1 MHYSHRE
8 SGSLIQTATLKM
20 KNPQM
25 KYVFDHITILDFLF
39 YEEAFYQI
47 NLFGNMQE
55 KNCIILETI
64 NSIFGTE
71 LKYVKEKSS
80 VYLQVMREFKDSFE
94 K

>member
-1 MHYSHRE
+1 
-8 SGSLIQTATLKM
+8 
-20 KNPQM
+20 
-25 KYVFDHITILDFLF
+25 
-39 YEEAFYQI
+39 
-47 NLFGNMQE
+47 MQE

-71 LKYVKEKSS
+71 LKYVKEKNS